1 MKYKNSIF
9 KNVNIKILHNLP
21 LKKGN
26 SSIQCRVDLLE
37 NALKEESMC
46 KPVHLL
52 KNSTYL

>member
-9 KNVNIKILHNLP
+9 KNVNIRNLP
-21 LKKGN
+21 NLPAKKGN
-26 SSIQCRVDLLE
+26 SSTQYRVDLLE
-37 NALKEESMC
+37 NALKESMC